1 MDYETLLNI
10 RIKYG
15 LAYIVISL
23 LFISWTIVI
32 LNKEYYDSYQT
43 FGIVDNS
50 IIYINIPLDYSDTLK
65 NGEYLKINNKEY
77 DYQILEISNIE
88 VDSVNYI
95 NYQTYA
101 IEIDEELLNNE
112 VLTIT
117 FYYNKEKNYQ
127 KLKRIIWKESKWKH

>member
-127 KLKRIIWKESKWKH
+127 KLKRII